1 MQGGESPQR
10 RPHILHACRGVRRRD
25 GDRTLLRC
33 TDGGAHSPYTRE
45 VEGRERREAAHG
57 CSQPLVRSF
66 RVLQKAKAIS
76 APRAPRDQIQKNA
89 PAAAKAAEAATE
101 EEKEAED
108 SAAAAEAARAKAGAA
123 AEAARAKAG
132 AAAAAAMEKP
142 AAAKEEDSEAG
153 GAAEARRCRA

>member
-1 MQGGESPQR
+1 MLGAQSP
-10 RPHILHACRGVRRRD
+10 C
-25 GDRTLLRC
+25 
-33 TDGGAHSPYTRE
+33 TRE

-108 SAAAAEAARAKAGAA
+108 SAA
-123 AEAARAKAG
+123 EAARAKAG

-153 GAAEARRCRA
+153 GAAEARRCSL